1 MEISPLHLQFV
12 LKVKAPE
19 IFCLNGPKKFDNIL
33 GRAGFSSLLH
43 DGYCDPQFF
52 LTRTYRFVS

>member
-52 LTRTYRFVS
+52 PYSYL